1 MRASGATYKKYTSHA
16 ATEAA
21 YKHARAAGTICTL
34 WMVMDCY
41 IFTDFYFTDFYFLLA
56 MQLLPAQYLQ
66 SYHVIYSPVMH
77 IAHTLQDIIFSV

>member
-1 MRASGATYKKYTSHA
+1 
-16 ATEAA
+16 
-21 YKHARAAGTICTL
+21 
-34 WMVMDCY
+34 
-41 IFTDFYFTDFYFLLA
+41 